1 MRELSARR
9 VAEKAAPKKKKKITR
24 QEKARHRHRLLA
36 EQKFK
41 LEMKRTLAATSEAFS
56 GGNLGVE
63 KEEIEVGE
71 RGEEESEG
79 EGEVEE
85 PDEYDVD
92 GVLGD
97 AVWDPEENDDDD
109 DELCLM
115 HMFC

>member
-1 MRELSARR
+1 M
-9 VAEKAAPKKKKKITR
+9 TR

-56 GGNLGVE
+56 GGDLKVE
-63 KEEIEVGE
+63 REEIEVGE
-71 RGEEESEG
+71 RREEEGELEG
-79 EGEVEE
+79 EE

-109 DELCLM
+109 ELCLM
-115 HMFC
+115 HMFR